1 MGGCSL
7 LHLPTVECTHLFI
20 SYNVGISEEE
30 DESGGCD
37 EDDVTSLMN
46 GYRHGVMN
54 GKPLIGGTALTLSQ
68 AIARCNSLTDILFG
82 DSELL
87 TSVCNTSCQSDDY
100 DDHNEVISSVQFCTY
115 IHPVHVKICH
125 LFCM

>member
-1 MGGCSL
+1 MC
-7 LHLPTVECTHLFI
+7 HTV
-20 SYNVGISEEE
+20 VGISEEE

-37 EDDVTSLMN
+37 DDDMTSLMN

-54 GKPLIGGTALTLSQ
+54 GKTLIGGTALTLTQ

-87 TSVCNTSCQSDDY
+87 TSACNSSCRYDLY
-100 DDHNEVISSVQFCTY
+100 DDTNEVMHFLS
-115 IHPVHVKICH
+115 HV
-125 LFCM
+125 L